1 MEDDSLYIYIF
12 FRIIHYIYFLSLL
25 SSSISFLFSFSLLI
39 FCFKQGS
46 CIPVWPYQ
54 IIQDNLIFWTSSLM
68 DQCFM
73 VPLKLVY
80 PVLGTVLWTSD
91 TLEIHFTNWAKPR
104 FSTAHVF
111 VFRVYYKDFTILSY
125 IFHKICETCWV
136 WEYSPNS
143 VQMRYK
149 KNRNCFV
156 N

>member
-1 MEDDSLYIYIF
+1 MIHYIYIF
-12 FRIIHYIYFLSLL
+12 FQNNSLYI
-25 SSSISFLFSFSLLI
+25 FSFSPFFFHFFSLFFFFI
-39 FCFKQGS
+39 DFCFKQGS

-149 KNRNCFV
+149 KKNRNCFV

>member
-1 MEDDSLYIYIF
+1 MIHYIYIF
-12 FRIIHYIYFLSLL
+12 FQNNSLYI
-25 SSSISFLFSFSLLI
+25 FSFSPFFFHFFSLFFFFI
-39 FCFKQGS
+39 DFCFKQGS
-46 CIPVWPYQ
+46 CIPVWPWPYQ

-73 VPLKLVY
+73 VPLKLVH

-104 FSTAHVF
+104 FSSAHVF
-111 VFRVYYKDFTILSY
+111 IFRVYYKDFTILSY